1 LLIYK
6 FNEKF
11 IQAEFVR
18 RLNKFL
24 VEVRIGNKIAKAHLH
39 DPGRLR
45 EILTEGRKLL
55 LIEKGGRRKTNY
67 DVILASMENWVLIH
81 SGYHSMLA
89 EKILGE
95 KLIEELAKYEIEKRE
110 FKYGKSRI
118 DFLLANKN
126 KCLLEVKGC
135 TLLKNNTALFP
146 DAPTERGRRHILE
159 LIKAKNDGYDV
170 AILFLVM
177 RDARKFTPNW
187 QIDEKFSMALKE
199 AYGKGVKIIA
209 CKIKYKDK
217 ALYYDGKIKVV
228 I

>member
-1 LLIYK
+1 MLIYK

-24 VEVRIGNKIAKAHLH
+24 IEVRIGNEITKAHLH
-39 DPGRLR
+39 DPGRLK
-45 EILTEGRKLL
+45 EILTEGRKLI
-55 LIEKGGRRKTNY
+55 LIEKKGKRKTNY
-67 DVILASMENWVLIH
+67 DAILALMENWILIH

-89 EKILGE
+89 EKILRK
-95 KLIEELAKYEIEKRE
+95 KLIKELAKYEIEKRE
-110 FKYGKSRI
+110 FKYGESRI

-159 LIKAKNDGYDV
+159 LIKAKSKGYDV
-170 AILFLVM
+170 AILFLIM
-177 RDARKFTPNW
+177 RDAEKFMPNW

-199 AYGKGVKIIA
+199 AYEKGVKIIA
-209 CKIKYKDK
+209 CKIKYGNK
-217 ALYYDGKIKVV
+217 ALHYDGELKVAV
-228 I
+228 